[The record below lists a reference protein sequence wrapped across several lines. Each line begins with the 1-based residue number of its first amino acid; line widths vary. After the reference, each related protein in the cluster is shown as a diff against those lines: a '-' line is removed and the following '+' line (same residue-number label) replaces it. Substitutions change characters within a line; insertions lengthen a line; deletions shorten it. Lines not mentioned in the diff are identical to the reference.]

1 MGPEGIPPP
10 DAYLDATFGDGGYL
24 ARAHP
29 GYRPRAGQRA
39 FAEAVDRA
47 IRTGGV
53 LLTEAATG
61 VGKTLS
67 YLVPASYAAATQNK
81 RTVVVTANLGLQ
93 DQIIDKDLP
102 ALARAVPWPV
112 NYAVFKGRGNYACLS
127 RIHDL
132 EQDALRYRKPRGH
145 GIDRDLLAW
154 ADTLYAQAAR
164 AENQEDEWPVGDRKE
179 LPREPSDEDWR
190 KLSVGAEECLKDRCP
205 FKKRCLANRA
215 QARGRAG
222 SIVVT
227 NYKVLFIHLG
237 LASII
242 GDVILGPYDTI
253 VADECF
259 PAGTLIDRRPIESIR
274 EGDMV
279 NSFDERTGRMVQRPV
294 RHVFVNRAPQQMVRI
309 TFFSGRSVIAT
320 MGHPFFTRHGW
331 VRAGRLAPSDEVYHA
346 HALHGVPS
354 ASPTIKNAACQRTG
368 GPRLLQARLC
378 ERTSP
383 TGTNEDHHHA
393 LRTMRKAGLG
403 NGPGDEPLQ
412 DKRASLL
419 FTNLYPY
426 VGSQP
431 PIKFANHQSF
441 MPPMWEDQD
450 RPYHGSGQRLLFGR
464 TQNRISPS
472 ETVRGHAP
480 SNDSRSTNTTLG
492 THANSQ
498 SNGRSRNSPTSD
510 CDSSRARACTHRSWR
525 QWTPA
530 PDSPTHAAGTTA
542 RTREFLASRVS
553 CSNSPIIWSPADNRD
568 RYRSPGKKD
577 CCRDR
582 WGFASEAH
590 GQGPRC
596 EKDVLSSFDRVDR
609 VEILESR
616 SDATFGG
623 LCPDGLVYN
632 LEVDETHT
640 YFANGLA
647 VHNCHKMA
655 DLARDHFGFDPLSEA
670 SFRRAVARV
679 PDHALAETLRR
690 QVGGFFQRLD
700 LLYHQRYGARLRSS
714 SFVPEDLAAATD
726 LLLTLGVAKDR
737 LLAAARAK
745 EDEAAM
751 LAEPL
756 DDVAGN
762 IPDGFLKRPD
772 DDEVRQ
778 AVREATDLTKAAQG
792 LLSCADRV
800 RSAIDPD
807 FDEEHVIAL
816 ERTEKGAI
824 RVLSKLVHPDRVL
837 RPALFGSRLRTVD
850 GVSGMHPHAA
860 FIGTSATLTTKAG
873 DFEYIVKEIGAPL
886 TETTTLTVG
895 TPFDWWNQ
903 ALLVLAEGMPTDPN
917 TPAFTEAVG
926 HALER
931 IVVLAGGRTLGLFTS
946 YAGMKAARERLAPVC
961 ARHGFR
967 LLVQGDSSRARLVQ
981 TFRDEVTSVLLGV
994 ESFWAGVDV
1003 PGESLSVVVIDKL
1016 PFPPKNDPVLDRLE
1030 ELEGKEAFWKYRL
1043 PRAVLALRQGA
1054 GRLIRSERCRGVI
1067 VCLDPRMITKG
1078 YGATFRESLPKTQVS
1093 RRLDAVAEFLRPQP
1107 PQPWDAP

>member
-53 LLTEAATG
+53 LLAEAPCGTG
-61 VGKTLS
+61 KGLG

-93 DQIIDKDLP
+93 DQLIEKDLP

-112 NYAVFKGRGNYACLS
+112 KYAVFKGRGNYACLS
-127 RIHDL
+127 KIHDL

-154 ADTLYAQAAR
+154 ADALYAQAAR
-164 AENQEDEWPVGDRKE
+164 AENQEDEWPIGDRKE

-253 VADECF
+253 VADEC
-259 PAGTLIDRRPIESIR
+259 
-274 EGDMV
+274 
-279 NSFDERTGRMVQRPV
+279 
-294 RHVFVNRAPQQMVRI
+294 
-309 TFFSGRSVIAT
+309 
-320 MGHPFFTRHGW
+320 
-331 VRAGRLAPSDEVYHA
+331 
-346 HALHGVPS
+346 
-354 ASPTIKNAACQRTG
+354 
-368 GPRLLQARLC
+368 
-378 ERTSP
+378 
-383 TGTNEDHHHA
+383 
-393 LRTMRKAGLG
+393 
-403 NGPGDEPLQ
+403 
-412 DKRASLL
+412 
-419 FTNLYPY
+419 
-426 VGSQP
+426 
-431 PIKFANHQSF
+431 
-441 MPPMWEDQD
+441 
-450 RPYHGSGQRLLFGR
+450 
-464 TQNRISPS
+464 
-472 ETVRGHAP
+472 
-480 SNDSRSTNTTLG
+480 
-492 THANSQ
+492 
-498 SNGRSRNSPTSD
+498 
-510 CDSSRARACTHRSWR
+510 
-525 QWTPA
+525 
-530 PDSPTHAAGTTA
+530 
-542 RTREFLASRVS
+542 
-553 CSNSPIIWSPADNRD
+553 
-568 RYRSPGKKD
+568 
-577 CCRDR
+577 
-582 WGFASEAH
+582 
-590 GQGPRC
+590 
-596 EKDVLSSFDRVDR
+596 
-609 VEILESR
+609 
-616 SDATFGG
+616 
-623 LCPDGLVYN
+623 
-632 LEVDETHT
+632 
-640 YFANGLA
+640 
-647 VHNCHKMA
+647 HKLA

-726 LLLTLGVAKDR
+726 LLKTLGVAKDR

-756 DDVAGN
+756 EVAGD

-800 RSAIDPD
+800 RCAIDPD
-807 FDEEHVIAL
+807 FDEEYVVAL

-824 RVLSKLVHPDRVL
+824 RVISKLVHPDRVL

-850 GVSGMHPHAA
+850 GVPGVHPHAA